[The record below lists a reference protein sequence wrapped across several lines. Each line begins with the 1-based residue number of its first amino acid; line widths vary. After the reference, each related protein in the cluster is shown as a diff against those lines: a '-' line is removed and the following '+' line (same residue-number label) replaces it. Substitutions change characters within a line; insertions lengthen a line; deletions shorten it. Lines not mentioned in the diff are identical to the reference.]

1 MTGEFC
7 RLPKRKCNKHYC
19 WEKLRRAA
27 IDQERL
33 SQVKF
38 QSRVAIFSLSV
49 KAIFESWV
57 LSISLA
63 LVRFCNFLAK
73 FSNSGGQK
81 MGVVPFDKSLNSEK
95 KL

>member
-33 SQVKF
+33 SQVKL
-38 QSRVAIFSLSV
+38 QSRIAIFSLSAR
-49 KAIFESWV
+49 AIFERWV
-57 LSISLA
+57 HSRSLA
-63 LVRFCNFLAK
+63 LFRFCDFLAK
-73 FSNSGGQK
+73 FNNSSIEK
-81 MGVVPFDKSLNSEK
+81 MGVVPI
-95 KL
+95 